1 MELKLNYSETKK
13 VVYLVLKGGRTPAIW
28 GPPGIGKSSLGR
40 EVAAELGAKLYILD
54 APLLQPFDYA
64 VAVPDHATKTVQLY
78 PTGFLPQSGP
88 AVVLVEDLPHAK
100 PYQMIPLM
108 QIVLDRRIG
117 HLYFENNV
125 HFIITG
131 NREEDLAGV
140 NPLPSPLLN
149 RLVHINMNV
158 DVEEWLKWAVNAGIH
173 EDLVG
178 FLRVYPQHLLH
189 APEENVKAWPTP
201 RTWHM
206 LSDILEQSNGDLDT
220 FRLISDGCIGSSVTM
235 LLMAW
240 LRYLRQIDPRL
251 IVEKGQLPS
260 VSNREQIY
268 AVSHAVAGLLKTRAD
283 YEKYISTY
291 KNNIVAFFRWLQG
304 EMKVAFL
311 KELAS
316 VPDVKVA
323 QKLLIKLNLL
333 DPIFSQY
340 ITELIQGGKS

>member
-1 MELKLNYSETKK
+1 MELKLNYNETKK
-13 VVYLVLKGGRTPAIW
+13 VISLILKAGRTPAIW

-40 EVAAELGAKLYILD
+40 EVAEELGARLYVLD

-64 VAVPDHATKTVQLY
+64 VAVPDHNTRSVQLY
-78 PTGFLPQSGP
+78 PTGFLPQKGP

-100 PYQMIPLM
+100 PYQMVPLM

-117 HLYFENNV
+117 NLYFEDNV
-125 HFIITG
+125 YFIVTG

-149 RLVHINMNV
+149 RLVHINMDV
-158 DVEEWLKWAVNAGIH
+158 DVEEWIKWAITAGIH
-173 EDLVG
+173 ADLIG

-189 APEENVKAWPTP
+189 TPEENVKAWPTP
-201 RTWHM
+201 RSWHM
-206 LSDILEQSNGDLDT
+206 LSDILKQSDGDLDT
-220 FRLISDGCIGSSVTM
+220 FRLICSGCIGSSVTS

-240 LRYLRQIDPRL
+240 LKYLKEIDPRL

-260 VSNREQIY
+260 VTGRDQIY
-268 AVSHAVAGLLKTRAD
+268 AVSHAVAGFLKTRVD
-283 YEKYISTY
+283 YEKYITTY
-291 KNNIVAFFRWLQG
+291 KDNIVGFFKWLQG

-316 VPDVKVA
+316 VPDLKQA
-323 QKLLIKLNLL
+323 QRLLIKLNFL
-333 DPIFSQY
+333 DPVFSHY
-340 ITELIQGGKS
+340 ITELVERR